1 MGASEGRPGA
11 FWSRLG
17 RSERQA
23 LWTMGRRVEV
33 PPGGMLCHQGVA
45 SPAVFVLFPAGART
59 VGRILAK
66 EFVGNGEGDESIIE
80 LFGAGDLVAGLA
92 PWGHPQRG
100 TVAAIDHLAALRVDR
115 RQFGGLLA
123 ANPQVAAAAMDAFAR
138 REAYSGRR
146 HAVRVA
152 DHPQRL
158 AHHLLELA
166 HRFGDPEPR
175 DSADEFHGP
184 DAFAGGITVPSRLS
198 QADLANWA
206 GVSRETLVRWYRK
219 WRTKGILLPRPLT
232 LLDPEA
238 LRREAAPWGDE
249 WPAVPRPEAVPEPD
263 GRPAGLA
270 RRAPVSIS
278 ASGPPRR
285 LPPDKPFFTGR
296 TVSLGKLDL
305 LLAQARWPRAVLVQ
319 GMAGVGKTTLAVHWA
334 HRVAGRFPDGV
345 IFTELRGR
353 ATPAEAMGQVLRGVG
368 VPGDQLPRAEGE
380 LAAQCRS
387 LLADR
392 RLLLVLDNAT
402 DARQIR
408 PLLDAV
414 NAGLV
419 LVTAQVRMPELAAE
433 DGRGDGDIRVLE
445 LREMSPDEAA
455 DLVAGVLGPEDA
467 RPREEPRAVERLA
480 RECGFLPLALAV
492 AAGAL
497 AENPDVPIA
506 EAVRTLADRS
516 GASYPAPMRPT
527 FDLAYRGLR
536 RDHRAAFRMLGL
548 AAGPD
553 VTPAALAAM
562 LDGTTEAAAEALEG
576 MRQAFLV
583 HETGPGRYRIHD
595 LLRDFARER
604 GLAEDADT
612 DRFAAQRRL
621 LASCLSDAR
630 SAARALDGRR
640 RPSLDTPTHALNGR
654 GAWDTRTHA
663 LDGRGAWDAPTHALD
678 GRDRPSLDAS
688 AQVPAARADAG
699 SGEGRA
705 RALAWFEAERRTLVA
720 AVHLAARLGLHRTCW
735 ELADALFGFQEFR
748 RYSEDNIA
756 VQKAGLAAARAEENW
771 AAAAVML
778 HNLAVAH
785 FDLGGAVQA
794 IGYGEDARRAFR
806 SADPP
811 NRYGE
816 AVALATLADV
826 HAAQGRYLTAIENAQ
841 RSLAIHHELDDEGGV
856 ARGHETLARAHLAL
870 AEYDVALRHARRS
883 LEIRK
888 RLDDRRGIAETL
900 LTTALVHRRRG
911 GVDDA
916 VAHALESLFLRE
928 EDGDRYGSAQALTEL
943 ARMYGTLG
951 LRDLARRD
959 AERALGIYRELG
971 VRHGQARALTT
982 LGRLACDAAR
992 FAEAFTFCGQALRM
1006 HRDTGDRHGEAETLA
1021 QLGVVCW
1028 RLGRYREA
1036 REQLG
1041 RALDIRREI
1050 GDQHGEAHDLENL
1063 SVVMRR
1069 LHRHQE
1075 AFVHG
1080 LEALELWHRLG
1091 ARGSMAGTL
1100 GSLARTYIKLGL
1112 PDEAERAARQALEI
1126 RREIGDFYGMGVG
1139 LDTFAA
1145 TLRAAGRAEEA
1156 LKVQTEALRV
1166 LGEVGDRHSEG
1177 AALVHL
1183 ASIQLELGRAEDAL
1197 EAGRRGLDLA
1207 VELGDTREQARV
1219 LHHMG
1224 HACQLLGRHSEAAGH
1239 LRGEIALRRDMGD
1252 HLGRRRALERLGA
1265 SLSVLGDQAGTADC
1279 ARRIRAI
1286 DQWLDSEGPEPV

>member
-1 MGASEGRPGA
+1 MGAIEGRPGG
-11 FWSRLG
+11 FWSLLS
-17 RSERQA
+17 RSDQQA
-23 LWTMGRRVEV
+23 LWAMGRRVEV

-45 SPAVFVLFPAGART
+45 SPAVVVLFPAGSRT
-59 VGRILAK
+59 AGRILAK
-66 EFVGNGEGDESIIE
+66 EFVANGEGDESVIE

-100 TVAAIDHLAALRVDR
+100 TVAALDHLAALRVDR

-123 ANPQVAAAAMDAFAR
+123 ANPQVAAAAMDAFAHQ
-138 REAYSGRR
+138 ETYSGRR

-158 AHHLLELA
+158 AHHLLELG
-166 HRFGDPEPR
+166 HRFGEPE
-175 DSADEFHGP
+175 AGP
-184 DAFAGGITVPSRLS
+184 GGQGRAIAVPSRLS

-206 GVSRETLVRWYRK
+206 GVSRETLVRWYRR
-219 WRTKGILLPRPLT
+219 WRTKEILVPRPLT

-249 WPAVPRPEAVPEPD
+249 WPAVPRHREDVPEPEQ

-270 RRAPVSIS
+270 RRAPVRIGV
-278 ASGPPRR
+278 SGAPRR

-296 TVSLGKLDL
+296 AISLGKLDL
-305 LLAQARWPRAVLVQ
+305 LLAQSRWPRAVLIQ

-334 HRVAGRFPDGV
+334 HRVAERFPDGV
-345 IFTELRGR
+345 IFTELRNGTR
-353 ATPAEAMGQVLRGVG
+353 APATPDEAMGQVLRGVG
-368 VPGDQLPRAEGE
+368 VPGDQLPRTEAE

-392 RLLLVLDNAT
+392 RLLLVLDNAES
-402 DARQIR
+402 AEQVR

-419 LVTAQVRMPELAAE
+419 VLTAQRRMPELAGE
-433 DGRGDGDIRVLE
+433 DGRPDGDVRVLE

-455 DLVAGVLGPEDA
+455 DLVAGVLGPGDP
-467 RPREEPRAVERLA
+467 RPREERRAVERLS

-506 EAVRTLADRS
+506 ETVRTLADRS

-548 AAGPD
+548 AVGPD
-553 VTPAALAAM
+553 VTPAALAAL
-562 LDGTTEAAAEALEG
+562 LDVTTAAAAEALEG

-612 DRFAAQRRL
+612 DRFAARRRF
-621 LASCLSDAR
+621 LASCLVSAR
-630 SAARALDGRR
+630 SAARALDRRR
-640 RPSLDTPTHALNGR
+640 RPSLDARNVPDPA
-654 GAWDTRTHA
+654 
-663 LDGRGAWDAPTHALD
+663 
-678 GRDRPSLDAS
+678 RPVS
-688 AQVPAARADAG
+688 ADA
-699 SGEGRA
+699 RA

-720 AVHLAARLGLHRTCW
+720 AVRLAARLGLHRTCW

-756 VQKAGLAAARAEENW
+756 VHQAGLGAARAEENW

-785 FDLGGAVQA
+785 FDVGQSVQA
-794 IGYGEDARRAFR
+794 IGYAEDARRAFR

-826 HAAQGRYLTAIENAQ
+826 HAAQGRYLTAIENAE
-841 RSLAIHHELDDEGGV
+841 RSLAVHHEVDDRGGV

-870 AEYDVALRHARRS
+870 ADYETALGHARRA
-883 LEIRK
+883 LEIRQEIG
-888 RLDDRRGIAETL
+888 DRRGIAETL

-911 GVDDA
+911 VVDDA
-916 VAHALESLFLRE
+916 VANALEALFLRE

-943 ARMYGTLG
+943 ARMYATLG

-959 AERALGIYRELG
+959 AERALRIYRELG

-992 FAEAFTFCGQALRM
+992 FAEAFTFCGQALAM
-1006 HRDTGDRHGEAETLA
+1006 HRATGDRHGEAETLA

-1041 RALDIRREI
+1041 RSLDIRREI
-1050 GDQHGEAHDLENL
+1050 GDQHGEANDLENL

-1069 LHRHQE
+1069 LHRYQE

-1091 ARGSMAGTL
+1091 ARGNMAGTL

-1112 PDEAERAARQALEI
+1112 LDEAERAARQALAI
-1126 RREIGDFYGMGVG
+1126 RRGIGDSYGMGIG

-1145 TLRAAGRAEEA
+1145 TLRAGGRAEEA
-1156 LKVQTEALRV
+1156 FEVQTEALRV

-1183 ASIQLELGRAEDAL
+1183 ARIHLELGHAEDAL
-1197 EAGRRGLDLA
+1197 ATGRRGLDLA
-1207 VELGDTREQARV
+1207 TELGDIREQARV

-1224 HACQLLGRHSEAAGH
+1224 HACQLLGRHAEASGH
-1239 LRGEIALRRDMGD
+1239 LHAEITIRRDTGD
-1252 HLGRRRALERLGA
+1252 NPGLRRALVRHRA
-1265 SLSVLGDQAGTADC
+1265 SLTALGDQAGAADC

-1286 DQWLDSEGPEPV
+1286 DQWLESEGPEPV

>member
-1 MGASEGRPGA
+1 MGTREVALVAMEGRPGA
-11 FWSRLG
+11 FWTRLSR
-17 RSERQA
+17 SDQQA
-23 LWTMGRRVEV
+23 LWAMGRRVEV
-33 PPGGMLCHQGVA
+33 PPGGMLCHQGVV
-45 SPAVFVLFPAGART
+45 SPAVVVLFPAGSRT
-59 VGRILAK
+59 SGRILAK
-66 EFVGNGEGDESIIE
+66 EFVANGEGDESLIE

-100 TVAAIDHLAALRVDR
+100 TVAALDHLAALRVDR

-138 REAYSGRR
+138 LETYSGRR

-158 AHHLLELA
+158 AHHLLELG
-166 HRFGDPEPR
+166 HRFGDPQPGTQGR
-175 DSADEFHGP
+175 GVA
-184 DAFAGGITVPSRLS
+184 VPSRLS

-206 GVSRETLVRWYRK
+206 GVSRETLVRWYRR
-219 WRTKGILLPRPLT
+219 WRSKGILVPRPLT
-232 LLDPEA
+232 LADPEA

-249 WPAVPRPEAVPEPD
+249 WPAVPDREDAQEPD
-263 GRPAGLA
+263 RETPPAGLA
-270 RRAPVSIS
+270 RRTPVRIG

-285 LPPDKPFFTGR
+285 LPPDKPVFTGR

-305 LLAQARWPRAVLVQ
+305 LLAQSRWPRAVVIQ

-334 HRVAGRFPDGV
+334 HRVAERFPDGV
-345 IFTELRGR
+345 IFTELRGGTR
-353 ATPAEAMGQVLRGVG
+353 GPVTPDEAMGQVLRGVG
-368 VPGDQLPRAEGE
+368 VPGDQLPRTEAE

-402 DARQIR
+402 GAEQIR

-419 LVTAQVRMPELAAE
+419 VVTAQRRMPDLTAE
-433 DGRGDGDIRVLE
+433 DGRRDGDIRVLE

-455 DLVAGVLGPEDA
+455 GLVAGVLGPGDP
-467 RPREEPRAVERLA
+467 RPRAERRAVQRLA

-506 EAVRTLADRS
+506 ETVRALADRS
-516 GASYPAPMRPT
+516 GASYPAAPLRPT

-553 VTPAALAAM
+553 VTPAALAA
-562 LDGTTEAAAEALEG
+562 LLGGTADAAAEALEG

-621 LASCLSDAR
+621 LASCLASAR
-630 SAARALDGRR
+630 SAARELDRRR
-640 RPSLDTPTHALNGR
+640 RPSLDDRRPP
-654 GAWDTRTHA
+654 
-663 LDGRGAWDAPTHALD
+663 APCPH
-678 GRDRPSLDAS
+678 
-688 AQVPAARADAG
+688 G
-699 SGEGRA
+699 SGEARA
-705 RALAWFEAERRTLVA
+705 QALAWFEAERRTLVA
-720 AVHLAARLGLHRTCW
+720 AVQLAARLGLHRTCW

-748 RYSEDNIA
+748 RYSEDNLA
-756 VQKAGLAAARAEENW
+756 VHQAGLGAARAEDNW
-771 AAAAVML
+771 EAAAVML

-785 FDLGGAVQA
+785 FDVGQAVQA
-794 IGYGEDARRAFR
+794 IGYAEDARRAFR
-806 SADPP
+806 SAAPP

-826 HAAQGRYLTAIENAQ
+826 HAAQGRYLTAIENAES
-841 RSLAIHHELDDEGGV
+841 SLAVHEALDDEGGV
-856 ARGHETLARAHLAL
+856 GRGYETLARAHLAL
-870 AEYDVALRHARRS
+870 ADYETALRHARRA
-883 LEIRK
+883 LEIRQ
-888 RLDDRRGIAETL
+888 RLGDRRGIAETL

-911 GVDDA
+911 VVDDA
-916 VAHALESLFLRE
+916 VANALESLFLRE
-928 EDGDRYGSAQALTEL
+928 EDGDRFGSAQALTEL
-943 ARMYGTLG
+943 ARMYATLG

-959 AERALGIYRELG
+959 AERALRIYRELG

-1006 HRDTGDRHGEAETLA
+1006 NRDTGDRHGEAETLA
-1021 QLGVVCW
+1021 QYGVVYW

-1036 REQLG
+1036 REQIG

-1069 LHRHQE
+1069 LHRYQE

-1091 ARGSMAGTL
+1091 ARGGMAGTL
-1100 GSLARTYIKLGL
+1100 GSLARTYINLGL
-1112 PDEAERAARQALEI
+1112 PDEAEGAARQALAI
-1126 RREIGDFYGMGVG
+1126 RREIGDSYGMGVG

-1145 TLRAAGRAEEA
+1145 ALRAGGRAEEA

-1166 LGEVGDRHSEG
+1166 LGEVGDRLSEG

-1183 ASIQLELGRAEDAL
+1183 AGILLELGRAADAL
-1197 EAGRRGLDLA
+1197 DAGRRGLDLA
-1207 VELGDTREQARV
+1207 AELGDTREQASV
-1219 LHHMG
+1219 LHSMG
-1224 HACQLLGRHSEAAGH
+1224 HACQLLGRHAEAAEH
-1239 LRGEIALRRDMGD
+1239 LNSEVTIRRDMGD
-1252 HLGRRRALERLGA
+1252 NVGLRAALERRRT
-1265 SLSVLGDQAGTADC
+1265 SLVSLGDHAGAADC

-1286 DQWLDSEGPEPV
+1286 DQWLASEGLEPS

>member
-1 MGASEGRPGA
+1 MGASEARPGA
-11 FWSRLG
+11 FWTRLSR
-17 RSERQA
+17 SDRQA

-59 VGRILAK
+59 SGRILAK
-66 EFVGNGEGDESIIE
+66 EFVGNGEGDESVIE

-100 TVAAIDHLAALRVDR
+100 TVAALDHLAALRVDR

-123 ANPQVAAAAMDAFAR
+123 ASPQLAAAAMDAFAR
-138 REAYSGRR
+138 QETYSGRR

-166 HRFGDPEPR
+166 HRFGELAPPPDPRR
-175 DSADEFHGP
+175 D
-184 DAFAGGITVPSRLS
+184 DALRAIEVPSRLS

-206 GVSRETLVRWYRK
+206 GVSRETLVRWYRR
-219 WRTKGILLPRPLT
+219 WRAKGILTPRPLT

-249 WPAVPRPEAVPEPD
+249 WPAVPRQEESAPEPD
-263 GRPAGLA
+263 AERPAGLA
-270 RRAPVSIS
+270 RRTPVPIGAS
-278 ASGPPRR
+278 AGPPRR

-305 LLAQARWPRAVLVQ
+305 LLAQASWPRAVLVQ

-345 IFTELRGR
+345 IFTELRGGTR
-353 ATPAEAMGQVLRGVG
+353 GQATPAEAMGQVLRGVG
-368 VPGDQLPRAEGE
+368 VPGDQLPRTEAE

-392 RLLLVLDNAT
+392 RLLLILDNAT
-402 DARQIR
+402 GAEQVR

-419 LVTAQVRMPELAAE
+419 LVTAQRRMPDLVAE
-433 DGRGDGDIRVLE
+433 DGRIDGDIRVLE

-455 DLVAGVLGPEDA
+455 DLVAGVLGPGDA
-467 RPREEPRAVERLA
+467 RPREERRAVEWLA

-506 EAVRTLADRS
+506 ETVRTLADRS

-553 VTPAALAAM
+553 VTPAALAAL
-562 LDGTTEAAAEALEG
+562 LDGTTDAAAEALEG

-621 LASCLSDAR
+621 LASCLSAAR
-630 SAARALDGRR
+630 SAARVLDNRR
-640 RPSLDTPTHALNGR
+640 RPTLDDPHPPPE
-654 GAWDTRTHA
+654 
-663 LDGRGAWDAPTHALD
+663 DGHTARSPE
-678 GRDRPSLDAS
+678 
-688 AQVPAARADAG
+688 ARAQ
-699 SGEGRA
+699 
-705 RALAWFEAERRTLVA
+705 ALAWFESERRTLVA

-756 VQKAGLAAARAEENW
+756 VHQAGLGAARAEENW

-785 FDLGGAVQA
+785 FDLGRAVQA

-806 SADPP
+806 SADPA

-816 AVALATLADV
+816 AVALATLADI
-826 HAAQGRYLTAIENAQ
+826 HAAQGRYLTAIEHAQ
-841 RSLAIHHELDDEGGV
+841 RSLAIHRDLDDQGGV
-856 ARGHETLARAHLAL
+856 GRGHETLARAHLAL
-870 AEYDVALRHARRS
+870 ADYETALRHARLA
-883 LEIRK
+883 LEIRQGIG
-888 RLDDRRGIAETL
+888 DRRGIAETL

-911 GVDDA
+911 VVDDA
-916 VAHALESLFLRE
+916 VANALESLFLRE

-943 ARMYGTLG
+943 ARMYATLG

-982 LGRLACDAAR
+982 LGRLACDAAK

-1041 RALDIRREI
+1041 RALDVRREI

-1069 LHRHQE
+1069 LHRYQE

-1091 ARGSMAGTL
+1091 ARGNMAGTL

-1112 PDEAERAARQALEI
+1112 PDEAEGAARQALSI
-1126 RREIGDFYGMGVG
+1126 RREIGDSYGMGIG

-1145 TLRAAGRAEEA
+1145 TLRAGGRPEEA
-1156 LKVQTEALRV
+1156 LKVQAEALRV

-1183 ASIQLELGRAEDAL
+1183 AAIHLELGRAEDAL
-1197 EAGRRGLDLA
+1197 ETGRRGLDLA

-1224 HACQLLGRHSEAAGH
+1224 HACQLLGRHAEASGH
-1239 LRGEIALRRDMGD
+1239 LRGEIAIRRDMGD
-1252 HLGRRRALERLGA
+1252 HLGRRRALERLGT
-1265 SLSVLGDQAGTADC
+1265 SLSALGDQAGAADC
-1279 ARRIRAI
+1279 TRRIRAI

>member
-1 MGASEGRPGA
+1 MGAEVTVGAIEGRPGG
-11 FWSRLG
+11 FWSRLS
-17 RSERQA
+17 RSDQQA
-23 LWTMGRRVEV
+23 LWAMGRRVEV
-33 PPGGMLCHQGVA
+33 PPGGMLCHQGVV
-45 SPAVFVLFPAGART
+45 SPAVVVLFPAGSRT
-59 VGRILAK
+59 TGRILAK
-66 EFVGNGEGDESIIE
+66 EFVANGEGDESIIE

-100 TVAAIDHLAALRVDR
+100 TVAALDHLAALRVDR

-123 ANPQVAAAAMDAFAR
+123 ANPQVAAAAMDAFAHQ
-138 REAYSGRR
+138 ETYSGRR

-166 HRFGDPEPR
+166 HRFGDPEARP
-175 DSADEFHGP
+175 SGGP
-184 DAFAGGITVPSRLS
+184 ERAVAVPSRLS

-206 GVSRETLVRWYRK
+206 GVSRETLVRWYRR
-219 WRTKGILLPRPLT
+219 WRSKGIMTPRPLT

-249 WPAVPRPEAVPEPD
+249 WPAVPAWETPPEP
-263 GRPAGLA
+263 GQGPPVGLA
-270 RRAPVSIS
+270 RQAPVRIG

-296 TVSLGKLDL
+296 AISLGKLDL
-305 LLAQARWPRAVLVQ
+305 LLAQSRWPRAVLIQ

-334 HRVAGRFPDGV
+334 HRVAERFPDGV
-345 IFTELRGR
+345 IFTELRNGTR
-353 ATPAEAMGQVLRGVG
+353 GPAKPAEAMGQVLRGVG
-368 VPGDQLPRAEGE
+368 VPGDQLPRTEAE

-392 RLLLVLDNAT
+392 RLLLVLDNASGA
-402 DARQIR
+402 DQVR

-419 LVTAQVRMPELAAE
+419 VLTAQRRMPELAGE
-433 DGRGDGDIRVLE
+433 DGRPDGDIRVLE

-455 DLVAGVLGPEDA
+455 DLVAGVLGPGDP
-467 RPREEPRAVERLA
+467 RPREERRAVQRLS

-506 EAVRTLADRS
+506 ETVRTLADRS

-553 VTPAALAAM
+553 VTPAALAA
-562 LDGTTEAAAEALEG
+562 LLGGPADVAAEALEG

-595 LLRDFARER
+595 LLRDFAHER

-612 DRFAAQRRL
+612 DRFAAQRRF
-621 LASCLSDAR
+621 LASCLASAR
-630 SAARALDGRR
+630 SAARALDRRR
-640 RPSLDTPTHALNGR
+640 RPSLD
-654 GAWDTRTHA
+654 
-663 LDGRGAWDAPTHALD
+663 
-678 GRDRPSLDAS
+678 DRNVPDPARPGS
-688 AQVPAARADAG
+688 AEARAQ
-699 SGEGRA
+699 
-705 RALAWFEAERRTLVA
+705 ALAWFESERRTLVA
-720 AVHLAARLGLHRTCW
+720 AVQLAARLGLHRTCW

-756 VQKAGLAAARAEENW
+756 VHQAGLGAARAEENW

-785 FDLGGAVQA
+785 FDVGRAVQA
-794 IGYGEDARRAFR
+794 IGYSEDARRAFR

-826 HAAQGRYLTAIENAQ
+826 HAAQGRYLTAIEHAR
-841 RSLAIHHELDDEGGV
+841 RSLDIHRELDEQGGV
-856 ARGHETLARAHLAL
+856 GRGHETLARAHLAL
-870 AEYDVALRHARRS
+870 ADYETALGHARRA
-883 LEIRK
+883 LEIRQG
-888 RLDDRRGIAETL
+888 LGDRRGIAETL

-911 GVDDA
+911 VVDDA
-916 VAHALESLFLRE
+916 VANALESLFLRE
-928 EDGDRYGSAQALTEL
+928 EDGDRFGSAQALTEL
-943 ARMYGTLG
+943 ARMYATLG

-959 AERALGIYRELG
+959 AERALRIYRELG

-992 FAEAFTFCGQALRM
+992 FAEAFTFCGQALGM

-1036 REQLG
+1036 RERLG

-1069 LHRHQE
+1069 LHRYQE

-1091 ARGSMAGTL
+1091 ARGNMAGTL

-1112 PDEAERAARQALEI
+1112 PDEAERAARQALAI
-1126 RREIGDFYGMGVG
+1126 RREIGDSYGMGIG

-1145 TLRAAGRAEEA
+1145 TLRAGGRADEA
-1156 LKVQTEALRV
+1156 FKVQTEALRV

-1183 ASIQLELGRAEDAL
+1183 ARIHLELGRAEDAL

-1207 VELGDTREQARV
+1207 QELGDTREQARV

-1224 HACQLLGRHSEAAGH
+1224 HACQQLGRHAEASGH
-1239 LRGEIALRRDMGD
+1239 LNTEITIRRDMGD
-1252 HLGRRRALERLGA
+1252 NTGLRRALERRRA
-1265 SLSVLGDQAGTADC
+1265 SLTALGDQTGAADC

-1286 DQWLDSEGPEPV
+1286 DQWLESEGPEPV